1 MAMPT
6 NSSGHHVPHPY
17 PLRADA
23 ESGRIFGVALAL
35 VLCSVSTIAAA
46 TYPDKPI
53 RMLTSEAGGGSDFV
67 ARLVAQGMGTHL
79 GQRVVVDNRGMIA
92 AEIAKYAAPDGYTLL
107 LYGSPLWLSPFLRE
121 KLPYDPVRDYAPVS
135 LVVSTPN
142 VMVVHPGV
150 AAQTVGEFIALAKTR
165 PGMLNYSSAS
175 TGSTQHLAAELFKN
189 MAGLNIVRIPYKGSG
204 PALNAV
210 IAGQVQLMFPSAGS
224 ATQHVKAGRLRA
236 LAVTTAQP
244 SALLPGLPTVAA
256 SGLPGYEST
265 SPFGVFAPANTPQAI
280 IARLGRDIAQ
290 GLSDTEIKA
299 RFNGAG
305 VETVGSTPAELGA
318 MVKAEMTKWGKLI
331 RESGIREE

>member
-1 MAMPT
+1 MTDPWIPALPEQGQRAGARGWPASMATPT

-17 PLRADA
+17 PFRADA
-23 ESGRIFGVALAL
+23 ESGRIFSFVLAL
-35 VLCSVSTIAAA
+35 VLCSVSTIAFA

-67 ARLVAQGMGTHL
+67 ARLVAQGMGAHL

-189 MAGLNIVRIPYKGSG
+189 MAGLNIVRIPYKGSAADVSEHRLG
-204 PALNAV
+204 HTTRQGRTTARARRHHCSALGLVARSADRRRLR
-210 IAGQVQLMFPSAGS
+210 ITRLRIDLALWRLCAGQHTAGD
-224 ATQHVKAGRLRA
+224 HRPP
-236 LAVTTAQP
+236 QP
-244 SALLPGLPTVAA
+244 
-256 SGLPGYEST
+256 
-265 SPFGVFAPANTPQAI
+265 
-280 IARLGRDIAQ
+280 
-290 GLSDTEIKA
+290 
-299 RFNGAG
+299 
-305 VETVGSTPAELGA
+305 
-318 MVKAEMTKWGKLI
+318 
-331 RESGIREE
+331 

>member
-1 MAMPT
+1 MATPT

-17 PLRADA
+17 PFRADA
-23 ESGRIFGVALAL
+23 ESGRIFSFVLAL
-35 VLCSVSTIAAA
+35 VLCSVSTIAFA

-67 ARLVAQGMGTHL
+67 ARLVAQGMGAHL

-189 MAGLNIVRIPYKGSG
+189 MAVLNIVRIPYKGSG
-204 PALNAV
+204 PATIDL
-210 IAGQVQLMFPSAGS
+210 L
-224 ATQHVKAGRLRA
+224 AGR
-236 LAVTTAQP
+236 VQ
-244 SALLPGLPTVAA
+244 
-256 SGLPGYEST
+256 
-265 SPFGVFAPANTPQAI
+265 VF
-280 IARLGRDIAQ
+280 
-290 GLSDTEIKA
+290 
-299 RFNGAG
+299 F
-305 VETVGSTPAELGA
+305 
-318 MVKAEMTKWGKLI
+318 
-331 RESGIREE
+331 

>member
-1 MAMPT
+1 MSISRRDVLQMAGVSGLLSAVGQQAWAQAQLESLKIITGFPPGGT
-6 NSSGHHVPHPY
+6 SDAICRRVSEKIAPSSY
-17 PLRADA
+17 AK
-23 ESGRIFGVALAL
+23 
-35 VLCSVSTIAAA
+35 AAFVENK
-46 TYPDKPI
+46 TG
-53 RMLTSEAGGGSDFV
+53 AGGQIAVQFV
-67 ARLVAQGMGTHL
+67 RNAPADGATVLQTPMSML
-79 GQRVVVDNRGMIA
+79 GIYPH
-92 AEIAKYAAPDGYTLL
+92 IYKK
-107 LYGSPLWLSPFLRE
+107 LS
-121 KLPYDPVRDYAPVS
+121 YDPVRDYAPVS

-331 RESGIREE
+331 REAGIREE